1 MVEQHQSEMQSRV
14 AAREAAQI
22 STMMADLARVVEI
35 LDSEI
40 AAEERRARISD
51 PSNIAYPIAAL
62 TWSARRE
69 NIKDDH
75 ERVGFPGWIVSR
87 RETRRDLPAGILS
100 IMCKMLSGI
109 G

>member
-69 NIKDDH
+69 NIKTTMS
-75 ERVGFPGWIVSR
+75 VLASR
-87 RETRRDLPAGILS
+87 LDSLPAGNPPGLTGGH
-100 IMCKMLSGI
+100 LEHHV
-109 G
+109 